1 MASLLVNNDEIE
13 ISGNNPN
20 RNNSNPIPFVI
31 TSINTFIESESINYS
46 NQHEQIPLLFN
57 NDFCIKRIEQL
68 ESMQNYWLETIQF
81 KSYENQLLKQNE
93 SILIASI
100 NELNEKYLN
109 IICTLNET
117 KCKDVEKLEEST
129 ESLTN
134 KVNQNEFKLKKI
146 DKNNDSTKTCII
158 FKNRNRNKSNFT
170 IFNTYKIIV

>member
-13 ISGNNPN
+13 IIKEISGNNPS
-20 RNNSNPIPFVI
+20 RNNPNPIPFFN

-68 ESMQNYWLETIQF
+68 ESMQNYLLETIQF

-93 SILIASI
+93 SILMASI

-109 IICTLNET
+109 ICTLNET
-117 KCKDVEKLEEST
+117 KCKDVEKRQEST

-146 DKNNDSTKTCII
+146 DKNNDSTKTCIL

-170 IFNTYKIIV
+170 IFNT

>member
-13 ISGNNPN
+13 IIKEISGNNPS
-20 RNNSNPIPFVI
+20 RNNPFVNS
-31 TSINTFIESESINYS
+31 SINTFIESESINYS

-68 ESMQNYWLETIQF
+68 ESMQNYLLETIQF

-134 KVNQNEFKLKKI
+134 KINQNEFKLKKI

-158 FKNRNRNKSNFT
+158 FKNRNRNKSNFILYLT
-170 IFNTYKIIV
+170 LMKL